1 MIAITKNREYLH
13 WGFVPPQ
20 ISLSKVLL
28 MTYFITTKQ
37 IVEYEAESERPISKK
52 ETTTNGKRTKYLQ
65 FFSKPKY
72 SQLKNE
78 EPSAPVKGPA
88 IN

>member
-1 MIAITKNREYLH
+1 
-13 WGFVPPQ
+13 
-20 ISLSKVLL
+20 

-65 FFSKPKY
+65 FFRNRNTLNSKTKDP
-72 SQLKNE
+72 QLRW
-78 EPSAPVKGPA
+78 KGLQSTKMGHLIWSVTIPFGHLRCL
-88 IN
+88 